1 MSNFTTAVEL
11 VSRLPVTALAGV
23 STCVC
28 GAPCDALGGHLF
40 GCVHLDHLRTGV
52 HDGVQRAAAFMC
64 KCAGFDVVVD
74 SSRQRAASRYFSPN
88 AWPDFSLR
96 GAVYGGA
103 HLVSDVRIS
112 ACVCPGV
119 APGGARFAGA
129 VASVGEAQKHAKYGK
144 LPGGHQFLPF
154 VIETGGAWGL
164 DACNLFHQCK
174 SRLADSSGGA
184 RGVGEYSGD
193 GFPVGLA
200 TWSANGFSAFHR
212 QCVSVSLQRGLG
224 DFVRAPAGVCRGEV
238 NSGVAFRVG
247 G

>member
-1 MSNFTTAVEL
+1 M
-11 VSRLPVTALAGV
+11 
-23 STCVC
+23 
-28 GAPCDALGGHLF
+28 
-40 GCVHLDHLRTGV
+40 
-52 HDGVQRAAAFMC
+52 
-64 KCAGFDVVVD
+64 
-74 SSRQRAASRYFSPN
+74 
-88 AWPDFSLR
+88 
-96 GAVYGGA
+96 
-103 HLVSDVRIS
+103 
-112 ACVCPGV
+112 
-119 APGGARFAGA
+119 
-129 VASVGEAQKHAKYGK
+129 GEAQKHAKYGK

-224 DFVRAPAGVCRGEV
+224 DFVRASAGVCRGEV
-238 NSGVAFRVG
+238 NSGAAFRVG
-247 G
+247 GWGPGCRRPLRVV